1 MSFDNSKVIATKGF
15 LIGAADAIRRKLGTS
30 DTITLPNFESA
41 IDSIPSGGGEP
52 YIPKKQLISEFDF
65 TSYTPWKDIVKNASL
80 GTLMHYGT
88 TTQGVGVEFTARG
101 HRIRTGTIFDFC
113 SVYEMEVEFGAFN
126 KSYDINTGNNFLLC
140 FSRNNYTAML
150 CFRNYNSETGLGDWW
165 IHDQKN
171 NNIYLDDIHDPYY
184 FENKKLTILFG
195 AKLVNSEMV
204 LDLNKIY
211 YYVNGVQLNSVG
223 AVLPGD
229 VDASVGVVHLG
240 DRSSSTFQGAV
251 YKGFK
256 MWQWKHDLDDTDDII
271 QPITITA
278 NGTYTAD
285 GNTVAGYSPITV
297 NIHEVLESE
306 FDLLHS
312 GSTLGFLDI
321 VKHISLPTDAYSG
334 FNNGYITDRNVNVPM
349 HTPNYGDV
357 KRIVVK
363 TGEFDRSAEPSEE
376 WLNLMRLNTSDWH
389 FNLTYNTSGDYWRV
403 SDVTGATIDIPA
415 STLPKYAFEDTTF
428 EIIFGAKYINGELYR
443 GIKTNGVVT
452 ENYTNRLYVYLNDNL
467 VMENQYQ
474 EIYPTIRVGGGN
486 GWTGA
491 KFENAK
497 IYNVL
502 DCYDKYYETPV
513 SLMSASPS
521 EIKSSSET
529 ESIDEKSIDESI
541 KEDEKSIEEEKAD
554 DIKEILDDEN
564 NFETKK

>member
-52 YIPKKQLISEFDF
+52 YIPREQIMCNFDF
-65 TSYTPWKDIVKNASL
+65 TSNTPYYDSVRQSSVQTHSGVIASSDGIELTTINAYIPIYKGLSKGESYKIELEFGNYNIDTSSVADASAILNFSTVNPQNENGSICWRKNVSAWACYTSIGWMNFPSSYGIDAFKNKKIIVLYNCRYIDGEIVK
-80 GTLMHYGT
+80 
-88 TTQGVGVEFTARG
+88 V
-101 HRIRTGTIFDFC
+101 
-113 SVYEMEVEFGAFN
+113 
-126 KSYDINTGNNFLLC
+126 
-140 FSRNNYTAML
+140 
-150 CFRNYNSETGLGDWW
+150 SESDLGDYH
-165 IHDQKN
+165 IINIYDENMNYIIGAIRPN
-171 NNIYLDDIHDPYY
+171 NNAYVQAIGI
-184 FENKKLTILFG
+184 G
-195 AKLVNSEMV
+195 ASNGYSCKGMV
-204 LDLNKIY
+204 VKSLKVYNLNLY
-211 YYVNGVQLNSVG
+211 TNPSQS
-223 AVLPGD
+223 
-229 VDASVGVVHLG
+229 
-240 DRSSSTFQGAV
+240 
-251 YKGFK
+251 
-256 MWQWKHDLDDTDDII
+256 II
-271 QPITITA
+271 QPITITE
-278 NGTYTAD
+278 NGTYTAN

-312 GSTLGFLDI
+312 GSTQGFLDI
-321 VKHISLPTDAYSG
+321 VKNVSLPTDAYSG

-349 HTPNYGDV
+349 NKPNYGDI
-357 KRIVVK
+357 KRVVVK

-376 WLNLMRLNTSDWH
+376 WLNLMRLNTNDWH

-403 SDVTGATIDIPA
+403 SDATGATIDIPA

-491 KFENAK
+491 LFENVK